1 MDKFSG
7 KRIKLAKR
15 INKFDPMSYHALQSM
30 EDLVRISSLEGITLF
45 ENKAMK
51 QAIADEMLR
60 DSFHIKTTSYLSE
73 LKKRLDHNIKKEI
86 KVGDKIYSLKV
97 SAVYDEGNMV
107 GFVEVYRDITK
118 KTNALNQLRKINI
131 DINKDIMLAKNI
143 QQAILPNIH
152 NYKNIHFDFCHLP
165 SDNLSGDIFDV
176 VQIDSNRLVV
186 YIADVVG
193 HGISASIMTM
203 FIRQTMRNILFQEKD
218 FGPSQIILELKEK
231 FSKLGLDVSQYFTMI
246 LALVDLEDDTMTYV
260 NAGHNGTPIMFNDKY
275 VAKMKNRGRFISNIF
290 PPLDYEEKVLHLIKG
305 DKFLFYTDGLLETQ
319 NSRGEFFGEEN
330 LIKWVKDNRKESDII
345 EKLTKYVNTYRW
357 SSQIDDVAIVM
368 MEIRG

>member
-1 MDKFSG
+1 MEKFSG
-7 KRIKLAKR
+7 KKIKLAKK

-30 EDLVRISSLEGITLF
+30 EDLVRISSLDGITLF

-51 QAIADEMLR
+51 QAIADELLR
-60 DSFHIKTTSYLSE
+60 DSLVIKTKLNLSE

-97 SAVYDEGNMV
+97 SAVYDEGQMV
-107 GFVEVYRDITK
+107 GYVEVYRDITK
-118 KTNALNQLRKINI
+118 KMNALNQLKKVNLEINR
-131 DINKDIMLAKNI
+131 DILLAKNI
-143 QQAILPNIH
+143 QQAILPTIR

-176 VQIDSNRLVV
+176 VQYDHNKLAV

-203 FIRQTMRNILFQEKD
+203 FIRQTMRNILSEQKVM
-218 FGPSQIILELKEK
+218 GPSQIILELKHR

-246 LALVDLEDDTMTYV
+246 LALVDLDNKTMTYV
-260 NAGHNGTPIMFNDKY
+260 NAGHNATPIMFNDRY

-290 PPLDYEEKVLHLIKG
+290 PPLEYEEKILHLIEG

-319 NSRGEFFGEEN
+319 NSRGEFFGEANLVKWIREN
-330 LIKWVKDNRKESDII
+330 KHKPEII
-345 EKLTKYVNTYRW
+345 DSLTKYVNAYRW
-357 SSQIDDVAIVM
+357 SSQMDDVAMVL